1 MRLSLPMNKLH
12 KYLVWGILTLCYYL
26 VYSNKLNHVIA
37 YHEQHHLFLF
47 TEAYFKEEVA
57 SAGILSYLTDFL
69 IQFFYYPAL
78 GYTLLA
84 LLIASVYLLT
94 QSIISKLFG
103 KEDFLLLS
111 VIPSLILFFH
121 TIDATNNLIP
131 IMATVLSLSGANL
144 LLMIFRHNLPLFPI
158 FKHWQI
164 QNQKWRISIMGIAL
178 IVYATFA
185 VHQFSEKYNKDE
197 ALLLKAE
204 MYAKQQKWQQVLK
217 YTQEYLNGQKTTPAI
232 SQFHHLALYHT
243 GQLPQK
249 LFDFPQPLGMNS
261 LFIPWSTNPTET
273 EYGHYIYKDLGLINE
288 AHRWEFEAMVA
299 WGETASHLQNLARY
313 NIIMQRPKVAQRFIN
328 QLKESLFYKE
338 SALRLE
344 KQLQSGNVEGF
355 RNALVE
361 VPDSLIWF
369 TNPKNL
375 GSELKKLCDHDPKN
389 KMAFEYY
396 MCTLLLGNYVATFV
410 ENLPRIKNFDYS
422 SIPSIFEEAL
432 LVHKLQVGE
441 EEFAKTG
448 FSISPITEARFD
460 RYYELTV
467 QNQMAQLHREFGKT
481 FWYYLNHTT
490 PYKKK
495 K

>member
-94 QSIISKLFG
+94 QSIICKLFG

-197 ALLLKAE
+197 SRD
-204 MYAKQQKWQQVLK
+204 V
-217 YTQEYLNGQKTTPAI
+217 
-232 SQFHHLALYHT
+232 
-243 GQLPQK
+243 
-249 LFDFPQPLGMNS
+249 
-261 LFIPWSTNPTET
+261 
-273 EYGHYIYKDLGLINE
+273 
-288 AHRWEFEAMVA
+288 
-299 WGETASHLQNLARY
+299 
-313 NIIMQRPKVAQRFIN
+313 
-328 QLKESLFYKE
+328 
-338 SALRLE
+338 
-344 KQLQSGNVEGF
+344 
-355 RNALVE
+355 
-361 VPDSLIWF
+361 
-369 TNPKNL
+369 
-375 GSELKKLCDHDPKN
+375 C
-389 KMAFEYY
+389 
-396 MCTLLLGNYVATFV
+396 
-410 ENLPRIKNFDYS
+410 
-422 SIPSIFEEAL
+422 
-432 LVHKLQVGE
+432 
-441 EEFAKTG
+441 
-448 FSISPITEARFD
+448 
-460 RYYELTV
+460 
-467 QNQMAQLHREFGKT
+467 
-481 FWYYLNHTT
+481 
-490 PYKKK
+490 
-495 K
+495 